1 MTLKEAL
8 VRSKKILAQAK
19 ITSADLD
26 AEVILMSLLKKDKD
40 FIFTHPEAKLTAVQ
54 EKKYLQD
61 IKKRFKGLP
70 VAYITGEKEF
80 YGLKFKVDRHVLIP
94 RPETE
99 LLAEEA
105 INIAKKISTK
115 NPTIVDIGT
124 GSGAIAISIA
134 KNLPGV
140 KTIATDKS
148 SKALEIARKNARL
161 NKAKIIFKKGNLLKP
176 ILNTKVNILIANLP
190 YLETNYKNSSI
201 KYEPK
206 LALYSGKDGLDSY
219 RELIKQLSQL
229 KNLPEYI
236 LLEAGAKQFKKLTS
250 IIKKSFPQAKI
261 RVEKDLAGFDRYLV
275 WG

>member
-105 INIAKKISTK
+105 INIAKKISPK